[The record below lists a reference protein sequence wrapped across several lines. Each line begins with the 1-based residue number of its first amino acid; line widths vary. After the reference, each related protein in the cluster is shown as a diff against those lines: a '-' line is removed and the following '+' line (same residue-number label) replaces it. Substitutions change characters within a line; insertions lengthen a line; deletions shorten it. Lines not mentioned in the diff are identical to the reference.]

1 MLVGLAP
8 ITGGSADAMGILT
21 SPGGRAAGASARAGS
36 VPVDLD
42 THGLRKEHRICPD
55 CVRELFDPRGRR
67 HLYPLVRC
75 RECGPPIGEP
85 RVRPRALCEDCRREC
100 DRPGSRRGPGDAAGC
115 AACGPALRW
124 DGLLGPDALAKAV
137 DVIGAGGVVAL
148 RDGFA
153 DQIVCD
159 ASAEPALARMD
170 GAPGPVRVLVRHISA
185 AREVANL
192 SFLDIRA
199 LAERSYPATLV
210 RLREPRLPRAVR
222 RATPD
227 ADLFLPRT
235 PLQHLLTSRFEGPLA
250 VWDRRAE
257 QALPYDGTLTAGL
270 GLDLDHGID
279 HGLDHTLDLPAR
291 SVSPAPRTSS
301 PAWPVWTSP
310 RQDGRPD
317 PSSAPVSAPAAPAA
331 Q

>member
-1 MLVGLAP
+1 MS
-8 ITGGSADAMGILT
+8 INRGSADAMGILT
-21 SPGGRAAGASARAGS
+21 SPGGRAAGASAQAGS
-36 VPVDLD
+36 VPVGIDGY
-42 THGLRKEHRICPD
+42 GLRKEHRICPD

-75 RECGPPIGEP
+75 RECGPPAAEP
-85 RVRPRALCEDCRREC
+85 RVRPLALCEDCRREC
-100 DRPGSRRGPGDAAGC
+100 DRPGSRRGPDDAAGC

-124 DGLLGPDALAKAV
+124 NGLLGQDALAKAV
-137 DVIGAGGVVAL
+137 AVIEAGGVVAL

-159 ASAEPALARMD
+159 AVAEPALARMD
-170 GAPGPVRVLVRHISA
+170 GAPGPVRVLVRHVSA

-199 LAERSYPATLV
+199 LAERSHPATLV

-227 ADLFLPRT
+227 VDLFLPRT

-250 VWDRRAE
+250 VWDRYGE
-257 QALPYDGTLTAGL
+257 GELPYDGTLTV
-270 GLDLDHGID
+270 GLDLGLELGVG
-279 HGLDHTLDLPAR
+279 HGLDQGTSLPAR
-291 SVSPAPRTSS
+291 PASTALPASS

-317 PSSAPVSAPAAPAA
+317 PSPAPVSPVA
-331 Q
+331 QVS